1 MEKLSRRTAL
11 KGLGVLAGGIGASS
25 AGIAI
30 AGEAGA
36 VPLSAV
42 EGTRAL
48 TLHGSGLRTVG
59 RSGRTS
65 GDQVLLRGDL
75 SFRVGGAIAGSFF
88 SIATLLDTPG
98 RFRPSVGSLAVQ
110 TFSLQDGKIVGTGDI
125 DHDGSGTLVVTGGTG
140 AFHGARGS
148 YTASQAVNSFGGGH
162 AVYTF
167 TLLIPEARP

>member
-75 SFRVGGAIAGSFF
+75 SFRVGGGHRREFLFHRNAARHARPF
-88 SIATLLDTPG
+88 
-98 RFRPSVGSLAVQ
+98 PSVRREPG
-110 TFSLQDGKIVGTGDI
+110 GPDI
-125 DHDGSGTLVVTGGTG
+125 LI
-140 AFHGARGS
+140 ARREDS
-148 YTASQAVNSFGGGH
+148 RYRRH
-162 AVYTF
+162 
-167 TLLIPEARP
+167 